1 MHSSIEMSWSWIQA
15 MNGLRSELLATL
27 ADSELAFGPGGAN
40 PALGD
45 LLVQMG
51 EIEHSY
57 TSSFVHFTQ
66 DWDYRNSDASLR
78 TSVAALTAWFQS
90 LDQELEA
97 ALNALGDDA
106 PQRQITRPGG
116 GAMPVDFQLQTYMQA
131 MFIFFGKF
139 VVYFRA
145 MNKPLPQHVEDYIG

>member
-1 MHSSIEMSWSWIQA
+1 MHTSIEMSWSWIQA

-27 ADSELAFGPGGAN
+27 TDSDLTFDPGGAN

-57 TSSFVHFTQ
+57 VSSFVHLTQ
-66 DWDYRNSDASLR
+66 DWDYRNSDALLR
-78 TSVAALTAWFQS
+78 TSVTALTAWFQS
-90 LDQELEA
+90 LDEQLEA
-97 ALNALGDDA
+97 ALNALGDDT
-106 PQRQITRPGG
+106 PERQITRPSG
-116 GAMPVDFQLQTYMQA
+116 GAMSVDFQMQTYVQS

-145 MNKPLPQHVEDYIG
+145 MNKALPQHVEDYIG